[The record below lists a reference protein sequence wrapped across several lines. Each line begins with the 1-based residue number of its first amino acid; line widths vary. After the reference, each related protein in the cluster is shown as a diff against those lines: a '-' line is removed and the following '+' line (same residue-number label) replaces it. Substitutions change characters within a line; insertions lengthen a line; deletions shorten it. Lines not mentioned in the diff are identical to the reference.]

1 MTAML
6 INPNRSLELPI
17 GLVADPDMDSRFL
30 YAEWLHARGFDVVQT
45 ANGRAAFKLSVLLKP
60 ALMIMETWLPLLDGF
75 DLSRQLRRHHR
86 TRAVPII
93 VVTADARPAALD
105 RSRGAGANVVLTKP
119 VTLEALDEA
128 LVTIGLQQEAQR
140 RNNVEA
146 STLMC
151 SVCGGALQDAR
162 RIGSNTL
169 FFCQRC
175 GLQFAGG
182 ETVGKLRHA
191 G

>member
-1 MTAML
+1 MIML

-17 GLVADPDMDSRFL
+17 GLLADPDMDSRFL

-45 ANGRAAFKLSVLLKP
+45 ANGRAAFKLAVLLKP

-75 DLSRQLRRHHR
+75 DLSCQLRQHRR
-86 TRAVPII
+86 TRSVPII

-105 RSRGAGANVVLTKP
+105 RSRRAGANVVLTKP
-119 VTLEALDEA
+119 VTIPALDEA
-128 LVTIGLQQEAQR
+128 LVTIGFQQQDQARQYSEVA
-140 RNNVEA
+140 A
-146 STLMC
+146 LTC
-151 SVCGGALQDAR
+151 SICGGALRDAQR
-162 RIGSNTL
+162 MGSNIL
-169 FFCQRC
+169 FSCQRC

-182 ETVGKLRHA
+182 ETIGDLRQA